1 MSDEDQKPITKKDIQ
16 EAKRE
21 NVRLKR
27 EKRHLEKQYRRLK
40 DELEKYKKEN
50 KNLKKKLALIEQEK
64 VLKTP
69 SPFFKPNTKGKRNKV
84 GAPKGHKGISRKIP
98 RPEEITHE
106 VVLTTDTCPHCG
118 GHVEEPE
125 NGDVRFVYDIPLPIP
140 IVKRVITKRP
150 YCHKCGIRI
159 TPRSKDHFPGKSW
172 GNNLAITASTWRML
186 GLTRGKI
193 KFMLNQIYGL
203 DFSTKTIQDMEQFV
217 AKELRFAYEAIKDR
231 VRNSDEVGA
240 DETSWRKDGKNHWL
254 WVFSTIDAVLFVVD
268 RSRGRKVPE
277 NILDESFKGVVV
289 EDGWNGYNSLKHR
302 KQQCLVHINRQIQRG
317 EQRYRIEPRGFLKN
331 EKPVYKRRGRPRKDF
346 MNFTAALRKIKRDAV
361 QFVDTEPD
369 KEARFRAERNFKRRL
384 DRLIKKEYKNQ
395 RVMRMVKFLK
405 RHRDEIFTFI
415 AVPGVPWHNN
425 RAERDIRPS
434 VVIRKNSYGS
444 RSTNG
449 TRTFETMMTFFM
461 TCKKRG
467 LNFID
472 WMRELLSQRALGV
485 FAAGT

>member
-1 MSDEDQKPITKKDIQ
+1 MDTDEKKED
-16 EAKRE
+16 
-21 NVRLKR
+21 
-27 EKRHLEKQYRRLK
+27 YRRKYKESQKEIERLQK
-40 DELEKYKKEN
+40 ELERYKKEN
-50 KNLKKKLALIEQEK
+50 KDLKKKLALIEEEK
-64 VLKTP
+64 ALKAP
-69 SPFFKPNTKGKRNKV
+69 SPFYRSNTKGKRKRA

-106 VVLTTDTCPHCG
+106 MVLTTDTCPQCG
-118 GHVEEPE
+118 GRVEEPE
-125 NGDVRFVYDIPLPIP
+125 NGDVRYIYDIPPPIP
-140 IVKRVITKRP
+140 IVMKVTTKRP
-150 YCHKCGIRI
+150 YCPRCGIRI

-172 GNNLAITASTWRML
+172 GNNLAITVSTWRML
-186 GLTRGKI
+186 GITRGKI

-217 AKELRFAYEAIKDR
+217 AKELRPAYNAIKER

-254 WVFSTIDAVLFVVD
+254 WVFSTVDAALFVVD

-277 NILDESFKGVVV
+277 TILNESFEGVVV
-289 EDGWNGYNSLKHR
+289 EDGWNGYNSLEHR

-317 EQRYRIEPRGFLKN
+317 EQRYRIEPRGFLKD
-331 EKPVYKRRGRPRKDF
+331 EKPVYKRRGRPRKEF
-346 MNFTAALRKIKRDAV
+346 VVFSAALRKIMREAV
-361 QFVDTEPD
+361 LSIETEPYE
-369 KEARFRAERNFKRRL
+369 EARIRAERNFKRRL
-384 DRLIKKEYKNQ
+384 DRLIKKEYKDR
-395 RVMRMVKFLK
+395 RVLRMVKFLK
-405 RHRDEIFTFI
+405 KHRNEIFTFLG
-415 AVPGVPWHNN
+415 VPGVPWHNN

-467 LNFID
+467 LNFIE
-472 WMRELLSQRALGV
+472 WLRERLGQRALGV
-485 FAAGT
+485 FTAGT